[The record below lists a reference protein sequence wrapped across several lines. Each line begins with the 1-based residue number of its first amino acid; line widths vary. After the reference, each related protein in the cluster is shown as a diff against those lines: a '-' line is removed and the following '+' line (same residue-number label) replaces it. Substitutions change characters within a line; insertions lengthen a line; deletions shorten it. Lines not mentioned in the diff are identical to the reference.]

1 MTHFLFFQFSLV
13 MRRRVPRYKDIQHT
27 LTALLRSSA
36 FLTTNAYAF
45 PAFTCIIRRIFGS
58 FNVFTA
64 AFVPCLFTSYC
75 AISIERPSRR
85 PLLALYVA
93 NVGSETLW
101 RMLEHRNLVKSTR
114 TGQIL
119 LFGVTVSILAC
130 IFQKGIHHQLP
141 KESLFNILKFVTGDI
156 QSEHELEPIE
166 SGPQPP
172 LPGVR
177 YCLQYGLVAWCVKFC
192 SLSIHKLKNMSK
204 GNCCPHRHSC
214 AYYCIGGGVKL
225 FGTGFLISLALKV
238 LFQSRRILK
247 RPRSLF
253 VRENMNLAFF
263 LGGFTT
269 IFRSISC
276 LLRRASGRDSSYGCA
291 VATMCASNTLI
302 FYPDNSIVLY
312 IMWKTLQILFQL
324 GVAKGYW
331 KTVPHFTEVF
341 YSFWTSILFHGALV
355 EANTIRNSYWRFLI
369 GLSGGRI
376 AVMDR
381 KPLDAFGLKSSQQL
395 EEKLQKA
402 GGKKNYVYR
411 YG

>member
-1 MTHFLFFQFSLV
+1 MYSLLQFSLV
-13 MRRRVPRYKDIQHT
+13 MRRRVPRYIDIQNT
-27 LTALLRSSA
+27 LAALLRSSA

-45 PAFTCIIRRIFGS
+45 PAFACIVRKLLGS

-101 RMLEHRNLVKSTR
+101 RMMEHRKLVKSTR

-119 LFGVTVSILAC
+119 LFGVSTAILAC
-130 IFQKGIHHQLP
+130 IFHKKIHLQLP
-141 KESLFNILKFVTGDI
+141 KESLFNVIKYVIGDV
-156 QSEHELEPIE
+156 QLEHLLEMPPL
-166 SGPQPP
+166 GQQPP
-172 LPGVR
+172 LPGPKYFVR
-177 YCLQYGLVAWCVKFC
+177 YGVIAWCVKFC
-192 SLSIHKLKNMSK
+192 ALSVHKLKNMSK
-204 GNCCPHRHSC
+204 GVCCPHRNSC
-214 AYYCIGGGVKL
+214 LYYCLSGGIKL
-225 FGTGFLISLALKV
+225 FGTGLLIQVGLKA
-238 LFQSRRILK
+238 LFQLKRILK
-247 RPRSLF
+247 KPRLLF
-253 VRENMNLAFF
+253 VKENINLAIF

-269 IFRSISC
+269 IFRTVSC
-276 LLRRASGRDSSYGCA
+276 LLRRTFRKDSTVNCA
-291 VATMCASNTLI
+291 VATLCASPALT

-312 IMWKTLQILFQL
+312 IMWKTLQILFQI
-324 GVAKGYW
+324 GVSRGYW
-331 KTVPHFTEVF
+331 KTVPQFTEIF

-355 EANTIRNSYWRFLI
+355 EPNTIRNSYWRFLI

-381 KPLDAFGLKSSQQL
+381 KPLDAFGLESSRQL
-395 EEKLQKA
+395 EEKLEKT
-402 GGKKNYVYR
+402 GGKKNYNYR